1 MGLTMM
7 IEDGMPKMKPLKS
20 RIEAILEGQTHPKL

>member
-1 MGLTMM
+1 M

-20 RIEAILEGQTHPKL
+20 RVDDNSKSKATKDCEGM